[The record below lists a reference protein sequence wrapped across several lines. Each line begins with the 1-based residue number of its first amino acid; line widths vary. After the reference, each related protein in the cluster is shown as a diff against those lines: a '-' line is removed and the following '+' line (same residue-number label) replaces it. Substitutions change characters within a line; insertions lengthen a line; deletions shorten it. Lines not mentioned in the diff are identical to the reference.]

1 MFQKM
6 SGPPTPEGLAWEIQ
20 QLLARLR
27 GLPLEQVGDDLDAD
41 TELPLVL
48 AVITVS
54 YNVSFSIRLGGRVPI
69 VKIAHLASEVVRS
82 THG

>member
-6 SGPPTPEGLAWEIQ
+6 SRPPTPEGLAWEIQ

-27 GLPLEQVGDDLDAD
+27 DLPLEQVGDDLDVD

-48 AVITVS
+48 AVIAVS

-69 VKIAHLASEVVRS
+69 VKIADLASEVVRS